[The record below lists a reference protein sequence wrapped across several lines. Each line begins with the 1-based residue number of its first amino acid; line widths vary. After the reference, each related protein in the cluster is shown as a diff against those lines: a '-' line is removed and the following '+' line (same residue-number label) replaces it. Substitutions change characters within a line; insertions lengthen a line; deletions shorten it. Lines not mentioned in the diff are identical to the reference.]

1 MERRILR
8 KRRRLPLIL
17 SGLALLLAACS
28 LLFVGGSLRPALLAI
43 AEAKVRADVARIMND
58 AVFASMDAEEAQAEW
73 VTVHEGGDGVYL
85 LETNTRELN
94 LFASRTAE
102 RIHARI
108 AVLGEQGITVPAGT
122 VSGVDLF
129 AGKGPDISVS
139 FQPVGSVIG
148 SFRSDFTDAGI
159 NQTLHR
165 MFLHLTAEVEILLPG
180 ISHTVTVEAEVP
192 IAENVIVGEVPNA
205 YTNVANE
212 EDLLNL
218 IPEG

>member
-1 MERRILR
+1 MEKRIL
-8 KRRRLPLIL
+8 KKHRRLPLIL
-17 SGLALLLAACS
+17 LGVTLLLASGS

-43 AEAKVRADVARIMND
+43 AEARMRTEVARIMND
-58 AVFASMDAEEAQAEW
+58 AVFAGMNSEEAYVDW
-73 VTVHEGGDGVYL
+73 VTVHEGVDKVYL
-85 LETNTRELN
+85 IETNTRELN
-94 LFASRTAE
+94 LLAARTAE

-139 FQPVGSVIG
+139 FQPVGSIAT

-165 MFLHLTAEVEILLPG
+165 VFLHLTAEVEILLPG
-180 ISHTVTVEAEVP
+180 VSHTVIVETEVP
-192 IAENVIVGEVPNA
+192 IAENVIIGEVPNA
-205 YTNVANE
+205 YTNVADE